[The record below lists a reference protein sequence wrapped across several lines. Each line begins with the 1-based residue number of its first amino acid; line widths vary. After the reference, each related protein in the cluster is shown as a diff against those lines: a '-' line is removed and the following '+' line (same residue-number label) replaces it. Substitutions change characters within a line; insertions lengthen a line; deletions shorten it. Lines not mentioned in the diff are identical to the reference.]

1 MHISLP
7 VTAKQGLETYR
18 GKASV
23 LLAASPRRA
32 EPFLRITTA
41 PQDNERVDCFLTR
54 LQQVAIVFATAS
66 LEEPQT
72 DSTAPAALSSEQPP
86 RRARAK
92 ETMAT
97 KSIVID
103 LEKCIDKEVRVTF
116 QGGREVRGVLK
127 GFDQLVN
134 IVLDDCV
141 EEMHDPDD
149 PYRKTDERRRLGL
162 VVCRGLQVSLVAPVD
177 GMEEIANPF
186 IQQEEEVV

>member
-72 DSTAPAALSSEQPP
+72 DSTAPAARSEQPP
-86 RRARAK
+86 RR
-92 ETMAT
+92 E
-97 KSIVID
+97 
-103 LEKCIDKEVRVTF
+103 
-116 QGGREVRGVLK
+116 
-127 GFDQLVN
+127 
-134 IVLDDCV
+134 
-141 EEMHDPDD
+141 
-149 PYRKTDERRRLGL
+149 
-162 VVCRGLQVSLVAPVD
+162 
-177 GMEEIANPF
+177 
-186 IQQEEEVV
+186 QQKRWPRNQ

>member
-1 MHISLP
+1 
-7 VTAKQGLETYR
+7 
-18 GKASV
+18 
-23 LLAASPRRA
+23 
-32 EPFLRITTA
+32 
-41 PQDNERVDCFLTR
+41 
-54 LQQVAIVFATAS
+54 
-66 LEEPQT
+66 
-72 DSTAPAALSSEQPP
+72 
-86 RRARAK
+86 
-92 ETMAT
+92 MAT

-149 PYRKTDERRRLGL
+149 PYKKTDERRRLGL
-162 VVCRGLQVSLVAPVD
+162 VVCRGLQVSLVSPVD
-177 GMEEIANPF
+177 GMEELANPF

>member
-1 MHISLP
+1 
-7 VTAKQGLETYR
+7 
-18 GKASV
+18 
-23 LLAASPRRA
+23 
-32 EPFLRITTA
+32 
-41 PQDNERVDCFLTR
+41 
-54 LQQVAIVFATAS
+54 
-66 LEEPQT
+66 
-72 DSTAPAALSSEQPP
+72 
-86 RRARAK
+86 
-92 ETMAT
+92 MAT

-149 PYRKTDERRRLGL
+149 PYKKTDERRRLGL
-162 VVCRGLQVSLVAPVD
+162 VVCRGLQVSLVSPVD

-186 IQQEEEVV
+186 IQQELLRVPGKLERTVKRGTVGR

>member
-1 MHISLP
+1 MQLDAVPLRNRACGLLP
-7 VTAKQGLETYR
+7 DTPATRRYR
-18 GKASV
+18 FRHSF
-23 LLAASPRRA
+23 LLNGSSNRAAP
-32 EPFLRITTA
+32 P
-41 PQDNERVDCFLTR
+41 
-54 LQQVAIVFATAS
+54 
-66 LEEPQT
+66 
-72 DSTAPAALSSEQPP
+72 SSEQPP
-86 RRARAK
+86 RRASE

-149 PYRKTDERRRLGL
+149 PYKKTDERRRLGL

>member
-1 MHISLP
+1 
-7 VTAKQGLETYR
+7 
-18 GKASV
+18 
-23 LLAASPRRA
+23 
-32 EPFLRITTA
+32 
-41 PQDNERVDCFLTR
+41 
-54 LQQVAIVFATAS
+54 
-66 LEEPQT
+66 
-72 DSTAPAALSSEQPP
+72 
-86 RRARAK
+86 
-92 ETMAT
+92 MAT

-149 PYRKTDERRRLGL
+149 PYKKTDERRRLGL
-162 VVCRGLQVSLVAPVD
+162 VVCRGLQVSLVSPVD

-186 IQQEEEVV
+186 IQQEDGMAVRGSASRSGARRRRGGVSDASRA

>member
-1 MHISLP
+1 
-7 VTAKQGLETYR
+7 
-18 GKASV
+18 
-23 LLAASPRRA
+23 
-32 EPFLRITTA
+32 
-41 PQDNERVDCFLTR
+41 
-54 LQQVAIVFATAS
+54 
-66 LEEPQT
+66 
-72 DSTAPAALSSEQPP
+72 
-86 RRARAK
+86 
-92 ETMAT
+92 MAT

-116 QGGREVRGVLK
+116 QGGRVVRGVLK

-149 PYRKTDERRRLGL
+149 PYKKTDERRRLGL